1 MINKFEGD
9 YEFLSNF
16 FFSPFSFKGIEY
28 PTNEHFF
35 QAMKTVD
42 RNLQKAIAQAP
53 TPGKAKRLG
62 RQVNLVP
69 NWETIK
75 DTVMYQGLKLKFS
88 DPILKEKL
96 LATGNE
102 KLEEGNWWHD
112 NFWGNCYCPKCK
124 NIEGVN
130 KLGKLLML
138 LRKELKNEQSNT

>member
-1 MINKFEGD
+1 
-9 YEFLSNF
+9 
-16 FFSPFSFKGIEY
+16 
-28 PTNEHFF
+28 
-35 QAMKTVD
+35 
-42 RNLQKAIAQAP
+42 
-53 TPGKAKRLG
+53 
-62 RQVNLVP
+62 
-69 NWETIK
+69 
-75 DTVMYQGLKLKFS
+75 MYQGLKLKFS

-138 LRKELKNEQSNT
+138 LRKELKDEQSNT